1 MPEDRLQALTRT
13 FLAAGGGA
21 LAVSLLLF
29 LGSDSLE
36 LDAGLVGALQ
46 LSWLLLFYV
55 LAASAGLQFLALSG
69 PPAGARR
76 LLERGLVATAFA
88 ALLLGLAA
96 LAYVSV
102 VALAGANADQPP
114 DDAQHTNL
122 VLLPNGGI
130 AARGA

>member
-1 MPEDRLQALTRT
+1 VA
-13 FLAAGGGA
+13 GGA
-21 LAVSLLLF
+21 LAVSLVLF

-36 LDAGLVGALQ
+36 LDASLVGALQ

-55 LAASAGLQFLALSG
+55 LAASAGVQLLALFG

-76 LLERGLVATAFA
+76 LLKRALVATAFA

-102 VALAGANADQPP
+102 AALAGANADQPP
-114 DDAQHTNL
+114 DGAQHTNL
-122 VLLPNGGI
+122 VLLPNGGV
-130 AARGA
+130 AASGA

>member
-1 MPEDRLQALTRT
+1 MPNDRLDGLIRT
-13 FLAAGGGA
+13 FLAVGGGA

-55 LAASAGLQFLALSG
+55 LAATAGLQLLALLG

-76 LLERGLVATAFA
+76 LLKRLLLATAFA
-88 ALLLGLAA
+88 ALVLGLAA

-102 VALAGANADQPP
+102 AALAGANADKPP
-114 DDAQHTNL
+114 DDAQHTHL
-122 VLLPNGGI
+122 VLLPN
-130 AARGA
+130 ASGA